1 MENLKKSSY
10 EEWLFY
16 YQVNNLGWDQL
27 AKHQQLVLIRMY
39 KRKLQINVISFDES
53 FDKIIAHDIKK
64 DLNLNLDCSD
74 IEAKKLTNCIR
85 YRLAM

>member
-39 KRKLQINVISFDES
+39 KRKLHINAILFDEV
-53 FDKIIAHDIKK
+53 IANDIKK
-64 DLNLNLDCSD
+64 DLKLNLDCSD
-74 IEAKKLTNCIR
+74 IEIKKLTNCIR